1 MTNGTPDTPV
11 YVHAPKKKIGLLGC
25 LGVVVIL
32 VIIVALSGI
41 GTYNSLNKLDQAVK
55 SQWAQVENQY
65 QRRVDLVPNLV
76 ETVKGAAAFEKDTF
90 TAVTEA
96 RAKVGQTKLDVNSLN
111 NPETFAKFQQAQDG
125 LSSALS
131 RLMVVVEKY
140 PDLKATEN
148 FRTLQSQLE
157 GTENRI
163 TVERMRFNE
172 AAQAFNTKR
181 MSFPTV
187 LIAGLFGSR
196 FAEKPYFKAQAGAET
211 APKVKF

>member
-1 MTNGTPDTPV
+1 MTNGTPNTPAP
-11 YVHAPKKKIGLLGC
+11 APKKKIGLLGC
-25 LGVVVIL
+25 LGVIVIVVI
-32 VIIVALSGI
+32 IAALSGI

-65 QRRVDLVPNLV
+65 QRRADLVPNLV

-96 RAKVGQTKLDVNSLN
+96 RSKVGQVKLDASNLN
-111 NPETFAKFQQAQDG
+111 NPEAFAQFQQAQDG

-131 RLMVVVEKY
+131 RLMVVIEKY
-140 PDLKATEN
+140 PELKATEN

-187 LIAGLFGSR
+187 LMAGLFGSR

>member
-41 GTYNSLNKLDQAVK
+41 STYNSLNKLDQAVK
-55 SQWAQVENQY
+55 SQWAQVENVY
-65 QRRVDLVPNLV
+65 QRRADLVPNLV